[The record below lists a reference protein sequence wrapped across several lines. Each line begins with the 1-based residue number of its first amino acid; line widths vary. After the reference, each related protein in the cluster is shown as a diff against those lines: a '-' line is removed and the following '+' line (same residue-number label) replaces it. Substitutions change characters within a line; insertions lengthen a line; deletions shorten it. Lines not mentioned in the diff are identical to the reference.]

1 MFATLWEKDA
11 LERSMSKSLSREHDG
26 FDHIRSNMDNALDII
41 SATAKGISKA
51 SDVAMDIQDA
61 HESVNRA
68 TSRQQRTQSEAG
80 ICLGSRQSSDKR
92 PRLGNISQTTPV
104 GHSNLGRSQSGIG
117 SAGTQVVGN
126 NTAPPIRLTLG
137 KQLNSFNHSVEN
149 FLSLMKGTGSVSVSF
164 GGRLRSAQDERVR
177 SYNCYRHNL
186 HANSALIE
194 GATYPSGSY
203 VMFPTGSVSV
213 DLVGGNTASPLISS
227 SAIRDIDD
235 GSVYWSS
242 FNKAD
247 LEDMSFNLN
256 KFKLGPTSTTTAT
269 ATIGVVS
276 GVSPD
281 IQILDDTKRM
291 QNNLHRAFSAIWQN
305 NRRLA
310 KMPISN
316 ANYSAAPYMYDAV
329 FKQGTVDYLFMNKGE
344 SPLELEVVVYRIK
357 KSGTQGVSTDFN
369 SFDIKTQLEMP
380 ICQGMINKTLGG
392 FANQSQQDGYTPLIS
407 DWINAPSRP
416 YLPKN
421 RFMDQSQTPFT
432 EVNRVKLTI
441 QSGQRRPFQIKLG
454 GVEYDPTKLVLSKR
468 YGSASDAAKDQ
479 PLLDEHSYIV
489 CLALNGIAM
498 SRQLSG
504 ATSRTATDNLVTV
517 GPIIG
522 DCFAPADLQWY
533 SQYTEDIGAMA
544 YKKVRNRNLFTY
556 GAAKPFQDAL
566 STFNDAQTTDKTKI
580 SSTPVA
586 LLTQAQAVRI
596 PQTPTQVLF
605 GTSTTAQSTSGTS
618 TTDSNKATGG
628 ATTTP

>member
-1 MFATLWEKDA
+1 MFKSLLNKDA
-11 LERSMSKSLSREHDG
+11 FHRSVNKSIDKEHDG
-26 FDHIRSNMDNALDII
+26 FDHIRTNMDSAIDMI
-41 SATAKGISKA
+41 SSAAKGVKKL
-51 SDVAMDIQDA
+51 SDVSNDIMDAKDSFDQ
-61 HESVNRA
+61 A
-68 TSRQQRTQSEAG
+68 TSRQQRTRSEAG
-80 ICLGSRQSSDKR
+80 MNFNRDGSAKVQK
-92 PRLGNISQTTPV
+92 ITQTTPV

-149 FLSLMKGTGSVSVSF
+149 FLSLMKGSGSVSVSF

-177 SYNCYRHNL
+177 TYNCYRHNL
-186 HANSALIE
+186 HASSALIE
-194 GATYPSGSY
+194 GATYPSGY
-203 VMFPTGSVSV
+203 IMYPTGSVSV
-213 DLVGGNTASPLISS
+213 DLVGGNTASPLLSS
-227 SAIRDIDD
+227 SSIRDIDD

-256 KFKLGPTSTTTAT
+256 KFKLGPTSVLTTAG
-269 ATIGVVS
+269 APFGVVS

-310 KMPISN
+310 KMPISLT
-316 ANYSAAPYMYDAV
+316 NYSAAPYMYDAV

-344 SPLELEVVVYRIK
+344 SPLDLEVIVYRIK
-357 KSGTQGVSTDFN
+357 KSGTQGVATDFN
-369 SFDIKTQLEMP
+369 AFDIKNQLEIP

-392 FANQSQQDGYTPLIS
+392 FANQGQQDGYTPLIS
-407 DWINAPSRP
+407 DWINDPSRP

-468 YGSASDAAKDQ
+468 YNSFSDAAEDQ
-479 PLLDEHSYIV
+479 PLLDEHSYMV

-504 ATSRTATDNLVTV
+504 ATARTATDNLVTV

-544 YKKVRNRNLFTY
+544 YKKVRNRNLFTF

-566 STFNDAQTTDKTKI
+566 STFNNEQLSDKTKI